1 MRRFLAVRL
10 LASIPVLA
18 AVILVSFL
26 LLHIVPGDPVTALV
40 GDYPA
45 PPEYIEA
52 MRREFG
58 LDQPLIVQLW
68 LYVANLA
75 QGDFGYSF
83 ANQQPVLALILQ
95 RAGRTLILMLPALV
109 TSSIVGILLGLLASR
124 LHGGFD
130 TLVTC
135 LSLVGY
141 STPVFWLG
149 QILII
154 VFAVNLHWLP
164 AQGMYSLRGLPP
176 GWFGQTWDLFL
187 HWILPAFAIIIFY
200 AAVVSRVAR
209 ASLREASRQDFVT
222 TAQAKGLTDQEVL
235 WRHILPNALIPV
247 ISVIGYQLGHAITGT
262 IMVEAVF
269 AWPGLGGLFLS
280 SIANRDYPVLQGVFI
295 ITTITVVFANLL
307 TDICYGLID
316 PRIRHGH
323 ISK

>member
-1 MRRFLAVRL
+1 MRRFLVARL
-10 LASIPVLA
+10 LAAIPVFI
-18 AVILVSFL
+18 AVILVSFM

-52 MRREFG
+52 MRHEFG
-58 LDQPLIVQLW
+58 LDQPLWVQFW
-68 LYVANLA
+68 LYVVNLA

-95 RAGRTLILMLPALV
+95 RAGRTVVLMLPALV
-109 TSSIVGILLGLLASR
+109 TSTILGILLALLAAR
-124 LHGGFD
+124 LRGAFD
-130 TLVTC
+130 TAVTC
-135 LSLVGY
+135 LSLAGH

-164 AQGMYSLRGLPP
+164 AQGMFSLRGLPSD
-176 GWFGQTWDLFL
+176 WLGQLRDLVM
-187 HWILPAFAIIIFY
+187 HWILPGSAVTVFY
-200 AAVVSRVAR
+200 AAVVARVAR

-222 TAQAKGLTDQEVL
+222 TALAKGLSEREVL

-247 ISVIGYQLGHAITGT
+247 VSVVGYNLGHAITGT
-262 IMVEAVF
+262 IMTEAVF

-280 SIANRDYPVLQGVFI
+280 SITNRDYPVLEGIFI
-295 ITTITVVFANLL
+295 LTTITVVLANLL

-316 PRIRHGH
+316 PRIRHDH
-323 ISK
+323 IGK